1 MKMKPLLPEQ
11 VKLIDNFLDL
21 ISYKFGDVHYKEID
35 INGTEYTLG
44 NLRGFLSRVKIDEQY
59 DTRVEILLNDIRKE
73 FYEDLKLYY
82 YTFNGK
88 QERMYKDPYT

>member
-11 VKLIDNFLDL
+11 VELIDNFLDL
-21 ISYKFGDVHYKEID
+21 ISYKFGDARAKEID

-44 NLRGFLSRVKIDEQY
+44 NLCGFLSRVKIDEQY
-59 DTRVEILLNDIRKE
+59 DTRVELILNDIRKE
-73 FYEDLKLYY
+73 FYKDLKLYY
-82 YTFNGK
+82 YTFDNK